1 MKCILI
7 FKADLLG
14 RAILLVMGRGHSC
27 CLVEK
32 TPMGVRTPRFQSRA
46 HQTPRKDLNQMI
58 SKNKILL
65 HMAANTTDNSKLGA
79 QDSDQHKAQ
88 ER

>member
-1 MKCILI
+1 
-7 FKADLLG
+7 
-14 RAILLVMGRGHSC
+14 
-27 CLVEK
+27 
-32 TPMGVRTPRFQSRA
+32 
-46 HQTPRKDLNQMI
+46 MI

-88 ER
+88 ERWQ